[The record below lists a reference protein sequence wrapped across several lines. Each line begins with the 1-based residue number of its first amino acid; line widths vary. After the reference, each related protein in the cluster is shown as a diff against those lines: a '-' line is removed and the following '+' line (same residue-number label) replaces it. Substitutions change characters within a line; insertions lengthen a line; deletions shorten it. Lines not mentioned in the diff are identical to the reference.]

1 MYKQQ
6 WLYQRVMSE
15 FSQENW
21 QRIKTLANRLQAI
34 KSMLEVFNEQAENQT
49 PGTDLNAVKEQLEAD
64 FDRTLADLLELIDD
78 DDS

>member
-1 MYKQQ
+1 MYKQR

-34 KSMLEVFNEQAENQT
+34 KNMLEIFNEPAENHP
-49 PGTDLNAVKEQLEAD
+49 PGTNLNAVKEQLEAD
-64 FDRTLADLLELIDD
+64 FDRTLADLLELIDE